1 MTCEYLIYDDTEGC
15 DKELLKKDLYVQDGR
30 LREMISLNACEDY
43 GTIEIGDTI
52 MLDDDVK
59 ILKEREQ

>member
-1 MTCEYLIYDDTEGC
+1 MTCEYIVYDGTEEC
-15 DKELLKKDLYVQDGR
+15 DKELLKKDLYVQDGH
-30 LREMISLNACEDY
+30 LCEMISLNACEDY
-43 GTIEIGDTI
+43 GAIEVGDTI